1 MDLANMKKVEA
12 PKLDVSQHVGKKV
25 NIENVEP
32 IETQYGTAIKVS
44 SEVLETI
51 KTDKEDIVLRATR
64 IFSVSKDGDIIE
76 GSKLDKFMNKQ
87 EVDQPL
93 KLIGTQIQVL
103 KSSWEMF
110 FRLILNLQLPAF
122 SNIVLPQLNLIHLK
136 SLQMA

>member
-51 KTDKEDIVLRATR
+51 KTDKDDIVLRATR

-76 GSKLDKFMNKQ
+76 GSKLDKFMTKQ

-93 KLIGTQIQVL
+93 KLIGTEIQVL
-103 KSSWEMF
+103 KNDKDF
-110 FRLILNLQLPAF
+110 LTF
-122 SNIVLPQLNLIHLK
+122 
-136 SLQMA
+136 